1 MPERALPKPFIKI
14 CGLTRA
20 RDSAFASRAGASM
33 LGFIFHPQ
41 SPRYLSPVEAKRL
54 PTGGSLRVGVCV
66 GQKAK
71 EIAFLMDKARLDLAQ
86 FHGEQDLEDAR
97 AIGPEKVIR
106 ALWPQRWESLAQMDD
121 ERKRW
126 EENCAYFLLDSGLRG
141 GGHGQRLDSPLIEAF
156 AARSARPV
164 ILAGGLS
171 PSHLASLWPWGLDAK
186 ISGFDFNSGVETA
199 PGLKDREALALAL
212 AWGQARQNE
221 SRA

>member
-1 MPERALPKPFIKI
+1 
-14 CGLTRA
+14 
-20 RDSAFASRAGASM
+20 
-33 LGFIFHPQ
+33 
-41 SPRYLSPVEAKRL
+41 
-54 PTGGSLRVGVCV
+54 V